1 MPSTYSPNLRIELIA
16 TGEQANTW
24 GVTTNTNL
32 GTLIEQAICGLVSV
46 DVTAADVTLT
56 ALDGLSDQS
65 RNMILEVIGAP
76 GTPRTIY
83 IPAVYKVYIVNNFS
97 DDIVTIAVTGGAGVG
112 FDIDS
117 GSQGFVYSDGVDV
130 YSAAV
135 PQSYVDGRMLPVLK
149 RNGTIIDVP
158 LVSV

>member
-65 RNMILEVIGAP
+65 RNMIIEVNGTA

-83 IPAVYKVYIVNNFS
+83 IPAVSKIYVINNFS
-97 DDIVTIAVTGGAGVG
+97 DDIVTMAVDGGLGIG
-112 FDIDS
+112 FDIAS
-117 GSQGFVYSDGVDV
+117 GSQGFIYTDGTDV
-130 YSAAV
+130 FSAAV

-149 RNGTIIDVP
+149 RNGTTTDVP